1 MVKKT
6 DTTFSLE
13 RKGESDE
20 LEKDT
25 ATELEAVA
33 PDLAAENAAL
43 KAENESLKVRL
54 DSEMADIRAQ
64 LAGMQKEE
72 DKPVA
77 PGVPRLNMDLPHAKT
92 RTSGGQVY
100 FEQGG
105 VKFNAR
111 GVMMVGPEQ
120 QG

>member
-1 MVKKT
+1 MVKKA

-13 RKGESDE
+13 RKGDFDE
-20 LEKDT
+20 LDKENT
-25 ATELEAVA
+25 PAIEPAA

-105 VKFNAR
+105 VRFNAR